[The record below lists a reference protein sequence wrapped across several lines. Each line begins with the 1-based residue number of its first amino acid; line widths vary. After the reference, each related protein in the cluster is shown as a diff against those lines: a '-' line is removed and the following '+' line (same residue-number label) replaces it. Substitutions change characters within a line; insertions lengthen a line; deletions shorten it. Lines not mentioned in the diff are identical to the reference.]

1 MLQVL
6 LLLFNLKFQVR
17 ARARRESCNARQ
29 VPSGSDG
36 PLASETGSDW
46 DCTFQFCIERV
57 DGLHCTGMASLR
69 SQLKASPV
77 ALDSKAQAA
86 GPGVR

>member
-46 DCTFQFCIERV
+46 DCTFQFCIGKV
-57 DGLHCTGMASLR
+57 DGLHWHGKSAFT
-69 SQLKASPV
+69 
-77 ALDSKAQAA
+77 AQGLTS
-86 GPGVR
+86 GP